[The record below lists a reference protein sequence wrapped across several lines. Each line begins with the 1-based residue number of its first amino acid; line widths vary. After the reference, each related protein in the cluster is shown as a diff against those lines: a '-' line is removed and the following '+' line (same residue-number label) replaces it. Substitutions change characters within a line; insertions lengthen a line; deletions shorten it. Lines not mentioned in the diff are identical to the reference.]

1 MARELLRPQ
10 SSAPAAA
17 TEPAVPQDPYL
28 SIRQVSKSFGS
39 FVALQGI
46 DLEVQPGEFIC
57 LLGPSGCGKTTL
69 LRIIAGLETADSGQ
83 IWQDGRDITPL
94 PPSRRDF
101 GIVFQSYAL
110 FPNLTAEQNVAYGLV
125 NAGIPKP
132 QRQQRVAELLELV
145 GLTGIGGNYPAQLS
159 GGQQQR
165 IALARA
171 LALSPGLLL
180 LDEPLSALD
189 AQVRGSLR
197 SEITQLQKRLGV
209 TTVMVTHDQ
218 VEALTMADRVVVM
231 AKGSIAQVG
240 SPLSIYRDPA
250 NPFVA
255 QFIGSMNFLPAEVTG
270 SQRVRCGGVELTV
283 NSLLESLRPG
293 QSVQV
298 AIRPEDIRLQG
309 IGVTEQPGFN
319 TLTMQLQ
326 QQEFLGSFCR
336 LHLVNEAG
344 IPVLVD
350 IPPEQWGQ
358 IPAGQHWIQ
367 LPAERIQVFAG

>member
-1 MARELLRPQ
+1 MARELLQPQ
-10 SSAPAAA
+10 SSAPASGAE
-17 TEPAVPQDPYL
+17 TAVIQDPYL

-39 FVALQGI
+39 FVALEGI
-46 DLEVQPGEFIC
+46 DLEVNPGEFIC

-69 LRIIAGLETADSGQ
+69 LRIIAGLETPDSGQ

-132 QRQQRVAELLELV
+132 ERQRRVAELLELV

-197 SEITQLQKRLGV
+197 SEITQLQKCLGV

-218 VEALTMADRVVVM
+218 IEALTMADRVVVM

-270 SQRVRCGGVELTV
+270 SQRVLCGGVELMV
-283 NSLLESLRPG
+283 NSLLETLRPG

-298 AIRPEDIRLQG
+298 AIRPEDIRLR
-309 IGVTEQPGFN
+309 EQPGAN

-336 LHLVNEAG
+336 LHLLSEAG

-358 IPAGQHWIQ
+358 IPDGQHWIQ
-367 LPAERIQVFAG
+367 LPAERIQVFEC